1 MSLGAQWR
9 KQSTEHALCV
19 PLSLVPLPD
28 PLQRLQCV
36 PVSWAGPEGEQGC
49 SLCLVR
55 GPDSQPPA
63 PSRVCVLGFY
73 SGPVPGWLPGGCVF
87 MCHTHVYHQGG
98 VFPPQRG
105 CELGRTGLERS
116 GLWLGDLPV
125 ASITIHPLHTHQHS
139 YRHRSSITPIFHSS
153 FKIHVKKPGLLDY
166 SRLYQ
171 WEREGEGDLFNKP
184 RLRHVNIIDLQQAF
198 SNRHGTI

>member
-1 MSLGAQWR
+1 MSLGAQWS

-36 PVSWAGPEGEQGC
+36 PVSWAGPEGEQGR

-55 GPDSQPPA
+55 RPDSQPPA

-73 SGPVPGWLPGGCVF
+73 SGPVPCWLPGGCVF

-105 CELGRTGLERS
+105 CEVGWKDLGCAG
-116 GLWLGDLPV
+116 GP
-125 ASITIHPLHTHQHS
+125 A
-139 YRHRSSITPIFHSS
+139 SSIDYNTPLTQSPTQLQTQKFNNPSIS
-153 FKIHVKKPGLLDY
+153 FQFQNPCEKTWPIGL
-166 SRLYQ
+166 Q
-171 WEREGEGDLFNKP
+171 
-184 RLRHVNIIDLQQAF
+184 
-198 SNRHGTI
+198 